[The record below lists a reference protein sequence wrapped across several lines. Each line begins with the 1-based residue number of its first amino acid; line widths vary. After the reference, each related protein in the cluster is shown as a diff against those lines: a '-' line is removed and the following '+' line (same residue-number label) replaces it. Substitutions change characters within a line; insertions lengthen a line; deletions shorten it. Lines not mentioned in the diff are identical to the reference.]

1 MSGIGPETL
10 TICAEDFEHCTLLF
24 FLSLFFLIF
33 ETSLK
38 VNSLMCLRKAHDF
51 SSQSQLRS
59 Y

>member
-38 VNSLMCLRKAHDF
+38 VNSLMCLRKAHA
-51 SSQSQLRS
+51 R
-59 Y
+59 